1 MGLDLCGEVTPDSPT
16 GMRYQRV
23 LCHAA
28 NLYHQMLSSWV
39 GERAEPIAALW
50 NESVPRLMRPPQRR
64 IAAVQNTNS

>member
-1 MGLDLCGEVTPDSPT
+1 MC
-16 GMRYQRV
+16 YQRV

-50 NESVPRLMRPPQRR
+50 QESVPRIMLPAKRR
-64 IAAVQNTNS
+64 ITAVQNTNS